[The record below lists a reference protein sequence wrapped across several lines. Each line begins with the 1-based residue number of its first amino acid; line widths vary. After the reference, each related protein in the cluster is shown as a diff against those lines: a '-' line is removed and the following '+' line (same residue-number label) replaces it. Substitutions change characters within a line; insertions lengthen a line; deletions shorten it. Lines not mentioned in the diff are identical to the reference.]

1 MPLGENI
8 KKARLLKGMNQKELA
23 EALKKKDV
31 EVGNTS
37 ISNWENG
44 INKPDPDTISALCEI
59 LEVDANFLL
68 DFNKE
73 AIKRFDNEIDNLFF
87 SKAKDLPD
95 EDKIA
100 VMNVIDAIK
109 RKIDNEDNK

>member
-1 MPLGENI
+1 MPLGNNI
-8 KKARLLKGMNQKELA
+8 KNARSLKGMSQKQLSD
-23 EALKKKDV
+23 ALKEKNII
-31 EVGNTS
+31 VGNTS

-44 INKPDPDTISALCEI
+44 INKPDPDTISALCQI
-59 LEVDANFLL
+59 LDVDENYLL

-73 AIKRFDNEIDNLFF
+73 ALNNPNNEIDQLLF
-87 SKAKDLPD
+87 SKAKDLSD

-109 RKIDNEDNK
+109 RNIDNENL

>member
-1 MPLGENI
+1 MPLGNNI
-8 KKARLLKGMNQKELA
+8 KNARSLKGMSQKQLSD
-23 EALKKKDV
+23 ALKEKNII
-31 EVGNTS
+31 VGNTS

-44 INKPDPDTISALCEI
+44 INKPDPDTISALCQI
-59 LEVDANFLL
+59 LDVDANYLL

-73 AIKRFDNEIDNLFF
+73 ALNNPNNEIDQLLF
-87 SKAKDLPD
+87 SKAKDLSD

-109 RKIDNEDNK
+109 RNIDNENL

>member
-8 KKARLLKGMNQKELA
+8 RNARKAKNMKQQELA
-23 EALKKKDV
+23 DALTKRKI
-31 EVGNTS
+31 EVSDSS

-44 INKPDPDTISALCEI
+44 INKPDPDTIKELCDI

-73 AIKRFDNEIDNLFF
+73 AILNPNNEIDQLLY
-87 SKAKDLPD
+87 SKTRDLSD

-109 RKIDNEDNK
+109 RNIDNEGK